1 MDQSRRSGWNAGA
14 PGDTAW
20 DPAPPEH
27 RESPGNG
34 AGPLVLVVE
43 DDADTRTLYGILLQ
57 DAGFRF
63 VAARHGEQALIMAG
77 DLQPDVI
84 LADIGLP
91 GPGDACSMVRLL
103 KTDPSTCRIPVI
115 GVSGTDPA
123 NPQGWADFQTGPRSN
138 RSCPTTSWLYCGPR
152 WGARRRPD
160 RLSDRANA

>member
-1 MDQSRRSGWNAGA
+1 MNSNMDEARRSGWKAGA
-14 PGDTAW
+14 PGNTDG
-20 DPAPPEH
+20 
-27 RESPGNG
+27 RRGNA

-43 DDADTRTLYGILLQ
+43 DDADTRALYGILLE

-91 GPGDACSMVRLL
+91 GPGDGCWMVRFL
-103 KTDPSTCRIPVI
+103 KTDPSTSRIPVI

-123 NPQGWADFQTGPRSN
+123 DPQGWADFQTVLIKPVLPDHFVDVLRAA
-138 RSCPTTSWLYCGPR
+138 L
-152 WGARRRPD
+152 ARQEET
-160 RLSDRANA
+160 